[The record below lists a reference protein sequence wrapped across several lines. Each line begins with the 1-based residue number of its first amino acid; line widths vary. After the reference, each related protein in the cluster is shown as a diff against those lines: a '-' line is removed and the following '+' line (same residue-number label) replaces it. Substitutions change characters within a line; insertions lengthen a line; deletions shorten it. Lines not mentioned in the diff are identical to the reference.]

1 MIERY
6 SHSFEGFRAVLES
19 GEWKLGL
26 LGYNTRFSA
35 LTEMERH
42 LCSDEAF
49 VLLEGEAVLHTDTEE
64 QKMEPLIVYNVP
76 KGVWHHLVL
85 DRDAK
90 ILVVENRD
98 TSKENTEKRY
108 L

>member
-1 MIERY
+1 MIEVY
-6 SHSFEGFRAVLES
+6 SHSFEGFRAVMES
-19 GEWKLGL
+19 GEWKIGL
-26 LGYNTRFSA
+26 LGYSERFSA

-42 LCSDEAF
+42 LLSDEAF
-49 VLLEGEAVLHTDTEE
+49 VLLDGEATLYANEE
-64 QKMEPLIVYNVP
+64 KLCMKPYAVYNIP
-76 KGVWHHLVL
+76 KGVWHHIVL

-90 ILVVENRD
+90 VLIVENRD